1 MVYSKVYIVFS
12 YDNPSLR
19 LPYETV
25 SFSYE
30 TIRLSYETISF
41 PSRGY
46 EPPKGL
52 GRGGAHDAL
61 FG

>member
-12 YDNPSLR
+12 YDNPPLR
-19 LPYETV
+19 LPYETI
-25 SFSYE
+25 SF
-30 TIRLSYETISF
+30 SYETISF

-46 EPPKGL
+46 EPPKDL